1 MPQREEIA
9 YQILRTLRRILRR
22 ISQHSREIARESG
35 LSIPQMLCMKAIDGL
50 RSEAEIT
57 VAMIASAV
65 QLTPATVS
73 RILDRLEQ
81 RGFVV
86 RERRSQDRR
95 RVCVTLSDAG
105 KAQLDDLPQP
115 LNEAFLQR
123 IQRLE
128 TGERMTLLASLTRI
142 VELLDAEG
150 LDASP
155 VLTTQ
160 VDVGTDTPLVDHPGS
175 G

>member
-1 MPQREEIA
+1 MQQQEGIA

-35 LSIPQMLCMKAIDGL
+35 LSVPQMLCMKAVDDL
-50 RSEAEIT
+50 QAEPEIT
-57 VAMIASAV
+57 VAMIADAV

-81 RGFVV
+81 RGFVI
-86 RERRSQDRR
+86 RERRSKDRR
-95 RVCVTLSDAG
+95 RVCVTLSESG
-105 KAQLDDLPQP
+105 RNQLDDLPQP

-123 IQRLE
+123 IQGLNP
-128 TGERMTLLASLTRI
+128 GERETLLSALTRV

-150 LDASP
+150 IDASP
-155 VLTTQ
+155 LLTTQ
-160 VDVGTDTPLVDHPGS
+160 VDVDDDAPPVEELDAE
-175 G
+175 